1 MCPLMG
7 HLGANGFLDSIRIGT
22 RKSPLALWQAEHVRD
37 LLQQRFPQTRI
48 ILVPMT
54 TQGDRRLDVTLG
66 SIGGKG
72 LFTKELEQALLE
84 HAVDI
89 AVHSMKDV
97 TVELPD
103 GLEIGAML
111 ERADARDAFVSRRY
125 AHLDHIPDGGI
136 IGTASL
142 RRQSQIRYRW
152 PRVQVVDL
160 RGNVGSRL
168 ARLEPDPEEP
178 MDAVI
183 LAAAGLTRLGLAAQA
198 RHYLTLDESLPAVGQ
213 GAIGIEC
220 RSMDTRIRRYIEV
233 LEHPTTRRCV
243 EAERAMNLALGGS
256 CRLPIAGYATVID
269 QKLRLRGL
277 VGDPDGGCI
286 VRAQAEGAPGAAE
299 ALGREVA
306 MDLLQGGAR
315 AILDRLHDG
324 PR

>member
-1 MCPLMG
+1 MPLNG
-7 HLGANGFLDSIRIGT
+7 HLGATSFLDSIRIGT
-22 RKSPLALWQAEHVRD
+22 RKSPLALWQAEHVCD
-37 LLQQRFPQTRI
+37 LLRRGFPQTHVL
-48 ILVPMT
+48 LVPMT

-72 LFTKELEQALLE
+72 LFTKELEQALLD

-111 ERADARDAFVSRRY
+111 KRADARDAFVSRHY
-125 AHLDHIPDGGI
+125 ARLDHIPDGGI

-142 RRQSQIRYRW
+142 RRQSQIRHRW
-152 PRVQVVDL
+152 PRVRVVDL

-168 ARLEPDPEEP
+168 ARLQSDQEEP

-183 LAAAGLTRLGLAAQA
+183 LAAAGLTRLGLTAQIQ
-198 RHYLTLDESLPAVGQ
+198 HYLALDESLPAVGQ

-220 RSMDTRIRRYIEV
+220 RSMDTRIRRYLEV
-233 LEHPTTRRCV
+233 LEHPVTRLCV
-243 EAERAMNLALGGS
+243 EAERAMNRALGGS
-256 CRLPIAGYATVID
+256 CRLPIAGYADIVNE
-269 QKLRLRGL
+269 KLCLRGL
-277 VGDPDGGCI
+277 VGDPDGGRI
-286 VRAQAEGAPGAAE
+286 VRAQGESTPDAAA
-299 ALGREVA
+299 ALGRQVA
-306 MDLLQGGAR
+306 TDLLQRGAG
-315 AILDRLHDG
+315 AILDQLRDG